1 MIQDI
6 RAGRINTVITR
17 DLSRLGRNYVEA
29 GNYIERVFPFLDVRY
44 IAITDDFDTARPGT
58 DLSVPL
64 KNIVNE
70 YYSKDL
76 SKKVETGK
84 HSIWAQGGF
93 SEGTPPYG
101 YYRATDGSRKLLID
115 EEVSD
120 NVVRI
125 LIYFW
130 MGRDM
135 LVLQRLCKT
144 KEFFH
149 LRNTDSISQ
158 ERLNLLKKQENGTIR
173 M

>member
-6 RAGRINTVITR
+6 RAGKINTVITR

-125 LIYFW
+125 FNMFLDGKGYAGIAKT
-130 MGRDM
+130 
-135 LVLQRLCKT
+135 LQSEGILSPPKYRFYKAGKLS
-144 KEFFH
+144 
-149 LRNTDSISQ
+149 LP
-158 ERLNLLKKQENGTIR
+158 KKQGNGTIHT
-173 M
+173 

>member
-1 MIQDI
+1 M
-6 RAGRINTVITR
+6 
-17 DLSRLGRNYVEA
+17 
-29 GNYIERVFPFLDVRY
+29 
-44 IAITDDFDTARPGT
+44 
-58 DLSVPL
+58 
-64 KNIVNE
+64 NE

-120 NVVRI
+120 NVVSNFNM
-125 LIYFW
+125 FW

-135 LVLQRLCKT
+135 LVLQRLCNT

-158 ERLNLLKKQENGTIR
+158 ERLNLLKSKR
-173 M
+173 MALFACKRDTPRGILHWKYCSWKAKEGS

>member
-1 MIQDI
+1 M
-6 RAGRINTVITR
+6 
-17 DLSRLGRNYVEA
+17 
-29 GNYIERVFPFLDVRY
+29 
-44 IAITDDFDTARPGT
+44 
-58 DLSVPL
+58 
-64 KNIVNE
+64 NE

-125 LIYFW
+125 LICFGWEGICWY
-130 MGRDM
+130 
-135 LVLQRLCKT
+135 CKDFA
-144 KEFFH
+144 KR
-149 LRNTDSISQ
+149 RNSFTSEIQ
-158 ERLNLLKKQENGTIR
+158 IL
-173 M
+173 